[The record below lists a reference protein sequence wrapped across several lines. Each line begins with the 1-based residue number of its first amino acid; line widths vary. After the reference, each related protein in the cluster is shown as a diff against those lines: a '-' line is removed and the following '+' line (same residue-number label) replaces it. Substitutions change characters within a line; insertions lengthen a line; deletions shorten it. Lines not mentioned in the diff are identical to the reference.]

1 MNYKKKISEL
11 NKNYWETKYL
21 NNSTGWD
28 IGEISTPL
36 EVYFNQITDKNIDIL
51 IPGAGNSYE
60 AEYLHK
66 NKFKTVDIIDIAS
79 QPLQNLKNRV
89 VNFPKENLIHNN
101 FFNHAKK
108 YDLIVEQTF
117 FCALHPESRKAY
129 VEKMASLLKE
139 NGKIAGLL
147 FDFELTQEGP
157 PFGGSYEE
165 YLKLFSPFFQIK
177 VLDRCY
183 NSIKPRFGREL
194 FFIFEKK

>member
-1 MNYKKKISEL
+1 MNYKKKISDL
-11 NKNYWETKYL
+11 NKKYWETKYL
-21 NNSTGWD
+21 NDSTGWD
-28 IGEISTPL
+28 IGEISKPL

-89 VNFPKENLIHNN
+89 LSFPKENLIHNN
-101 FFNHAKK
+101 FFNHSKK
-108 YDLIVEQTF
+108 YDLIIEQTF
-117 FCALHPESRKAY
+117 FCALHPESRNAY
-129 VEKMASLLKE
+129 VEKMASLLNE
-139 NGKIAGLL
+139 HGKIVGLF
-147 FDFELTQEGP
+147 FDFKLTEEGP

-165 YLKLFSPFFQIK
+165 YSKLFSRFFQIK
-177 VLDRCY
+177 VLERCY